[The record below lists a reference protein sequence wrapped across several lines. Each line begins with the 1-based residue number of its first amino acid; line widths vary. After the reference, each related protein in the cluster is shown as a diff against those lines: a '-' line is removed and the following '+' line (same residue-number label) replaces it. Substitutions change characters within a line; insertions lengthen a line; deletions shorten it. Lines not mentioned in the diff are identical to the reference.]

1 VKRGDIV
8 LVSLPRDFGKPRPA
22 LVLQTDL
29 VPATYRT
36 VTLLPITSDLQAA
49 PEFRIT
55 LEPSPRNGLRKVSQV
70 MVDKAMTHLRSKLG
84 GVVGALEEDT
94 LRRVNRALALWLG
107 LAA

>member
-8 LVSLPRDFGKPRPA
+8 LVSLPGDFGNPRPA
-22 LVLQTDL
+22 LVVQTDL
-29 VPATYRT
+29 VPASYRT

-55 LEPSPRNGLRKVSQV
+55 LEPSAKNGLHKVSQV
-70 MVDKAMTHLRSKLG
+70 MVDKTLTHLRSK
-84 GVVGALEEDT
+84 VSDVIGALDDDILT
-94 LRRVNRALALWLG
+94 RVNRALALWLG

>member
-8 LVSLPRDFGKPRPA
+8 LVSLPGDFGKPRPA
-22 LVLQTDL
+22 LVVQADL

-36 VTLLPITSDLQAA
+36 LTLLPITSDIQSA

-55 LEPSPRNGLRKVSQV
+55 FEPSARNGLRKVSQV
-70 MVDKAMTHLRSKLG
+70 MVDKTMTHLRSKLG
-84 GVVGALEEDT
+84 KVIGALDDDT
-94 LRRVNRALALWLG
+94 LTRVNRALALWLG